1 MKRKIA
7 VSLCTL
13 LTSTALLCGCGS
25 TSGQDTASSAES
37 AQSVSMEDSTSES
50 DSESDQTTDST
61 TISEAEADT
70 ADTGKLPATCPL
82 EDGVYTADAD
92 TDSSMFHINEAC
104 DGTCTLIVQ
113 DGAMTAHLILGG
125 TGIINL
131 YQGSKEEA
139 QEDGAE
145 LLQPVTETVTYSDG
159 MKEDVYAFDVP
170 VPVLGEEFPVAI
182 VGEHGNWYDH
192 TVTISNPVPA
202 E

>member
-37 AQSVSMEDSTSES
+37 AQSVSTEESTSGS
-50 DSESDQTTDST
+50 DSEANQTTDST
-61 TISEAEADT
+61 TISEADT
-70 ADTGKLPATCPL
+70 ADSGKLPATCPL

-104 DGTCTLIVQ
+104 DDTCTLIVQ

-170 VPVLGEEFPVAI
+170 VPVLDEEFPVAI

-192 TVTISNPVPA
+192 TVMISNPVPA